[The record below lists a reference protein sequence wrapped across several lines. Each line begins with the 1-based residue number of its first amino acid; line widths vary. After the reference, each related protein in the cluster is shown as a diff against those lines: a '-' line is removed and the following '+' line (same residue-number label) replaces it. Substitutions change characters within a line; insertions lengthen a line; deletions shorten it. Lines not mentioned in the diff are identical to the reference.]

1 MGEQIDDRQNQK
13 NTEEVM
19 KHIGIDDAW
28 LELEKC
34 ILLQAIEDYVNLRDK
49 KVIVDGDQV
58 EEDRWDYYAGSKF
71 GARRHPLNYGSS
83 KDVKDLIWFLKSSWL
98 DLFCDAIGHKA
109 CRVRRRIGLLPGMG
123 NLLTMAE
130 LEFYAR
136 SAQEKNKHL
145 IGRVTP

>member
-1 MGEQIDDRQNQK
+1 
-13 NTEEVM
+13 M